1 MRIAVNENSLDHHA
15 GFVALAGRSNV
26 GKSTLLNRL
35 VGEKIAA
42 VSPKPQTTRSRI
54 LGIVNRPDAQI
65 ILIDTP
71 GLHEPKRLLN
81 QRMVAAAR
89 SALADADVVLTV
101 IEAAPVLSGSDRDV
115 LRELEHSSKPLIIAI
130 NKIDRVGRDQLIAIA
145 DEVGKLVPAAE
156 IVPVSALKGENVEE
170 LLATVSRMLPAGPSL
185 MPEDQFTDQSE
196 RTLAAEIVRE
206 KLFAEMREEIP
217 FSTAVVVDYFE
228 LDSERS
234 LLRISANI
242 IVERESHK
250 GMVIGAGGLQLK
262 KIGQAARLEL
272 EQMLGSRIF
281 LQLNVKVEKNWTR
294 DPRKLEEFGL

>member
-1 MRIAVNENSLDHHA
+1 MQIAVNENSPRHRA

-26 GKSTLLNRL
+26 GKSTLLNHL

-42 VSPKPQTTRSRI
+42 VSPKPQTTRRRI

-101 IEAAPVLSGSDRDV
+101 IEAAPVFSGSDRDV
-115 LRELEHSSKPLIIAI
+115 LREVEHSSKPLIIAI
-130 NKIDRVGRDQLIAIA
+130 NKIDRVSRDRLIAIA
-145 DEVGKLVPAAE
+145 DECGKLVPVAE

-170 LLATVSRMLPAGPSL
+170 LLATISRMLPEGPSL
-185 MPEDQFTDQSE
+185 MPDDQFTDQSE
-196 RTLAAEIVRE
+196 RTLVAEIIRE

-217 FSTAVVVDYFE
+217 FSTAVVVDNFE
-228 LDSERS
+228 LDAERS

-250 GMVIGAGGLQLK
+250 GMVIGSGGLQLK

-272 EQMLGSRIF
+272 EQMLGSHIF

-294 DPRKLEEFGL
+294 DPRKLEEFDL

>member
-1 MRIAVNENSLDHHA
+1 MRIAVNENSPRHRA

-42 VSPKPQTTRSRI
+42 VSPKPQTTRRRI

-101 IEAAPVLSGSDRDV
+101 IEAAPVFSGSDRDV
-115 LRELEHSSKPLIIAI
+115 LREVEHSSKPLIIAI
-130 NKIDRVGRDQLIAIA
+130 NKIDRVSRDRLIAIA
-145 DEVGKLVPAAE
+145 DECGKLVPAAE

-170 LLATVSRMLPAGPSL
+170 LLATISRMLPEGPSL
-185 MPEDQFTDQSE
+185 MPDDQFTDQSE
-196 RTLAAEIVRE
+196 RTLVAEIVRE

-217 FSTAVVVDYFE
+217 FSTAVVVDNFE
-228 LDSERS
+228 LETERS

-250 GMVIGAGGLQLK
+250 GMVIGSGGLQLK

-272 EQMLGSRIF
+272 EQMLGSHIF

>member
-1 MRIAVNENSLDHHA
+1 MQIAVNENSPRHRA

-26 GKSTLLNRL
+26 GKSTLLNHL

-42 VSPKPQTTRSRI
+42 VSPKPQTTRRRI

-89 SALADADVVLTV
+89 SALADADVVMTV
-101 IEAAPVLSGSDRDV
+101 IEAAPVFSGSDRDV
-115 LRELEHSSKPLIIAI
+115 LREVEHSSKPLIIAI
-130 NKIDRVGRDQLIAIA
+130 NKIDRVSRDRLIAIA
-145 DEVGKLVPAAE
+145 DECGKLVPAAE

-170 LLATVSRMLPAGPSL
+170 LLATISRMLPEGPSL
-185 MPEDQFTDQSE
+185 MPDDQFTDQSE
-196 RTLAAEIVRE
+196 RTLVAEIIRE

-217 FSTAVVVDYFE
+217 FSTAVVVDNFE
-228 LDSERS
+228 LDAERS

-250 GMVIGAGGLQLK
+250 GMVIGSGGLQLK

-272 EQMLGSRIF
+272 EQMLGSHIF

-294 DPRKLEEFGL
+294 DPRKLEEFDL